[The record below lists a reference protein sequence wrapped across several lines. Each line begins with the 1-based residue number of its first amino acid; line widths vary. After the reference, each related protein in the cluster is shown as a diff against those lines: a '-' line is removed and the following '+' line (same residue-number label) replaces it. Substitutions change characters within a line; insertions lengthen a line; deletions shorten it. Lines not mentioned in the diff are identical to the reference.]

1 MDSPDSDLTT
11 GRHVSL
17 DVFDVDLDQAVRAF
31 QQHRGLLVDG
41 IVGEATYRA
50 LKEASYR
57 LGARTLAHQFGA
69 PMYGDDVATLQARLQ
84 DLGFYTGL
92 VDGHFGLQ
100 THNGLMSYQREYGLY
115 PDGICGPETL
125 RSLYFLG
132 SRVTGGSLHAIRE
145 EELVRRSGPRL
156 SGKRVIVDP
165 GRGGDDHG
173 PIMQGLSGPIS
184 EADILWDLASRLES
198 RMTAIGMET
207 FLSRPVGR
215 SPSDAERATTANTVG
230 ADLTI
235 SLRCAAL
242 PGSAANGL
250 ASFHFG
256 NSHGSVST
264 IGRNLSDFIQR
275 EVAARTGL
283 RDCRSH
289 GRTWDLL
296 RLTRMP
302 SVQVDIGY
310 LTNPHDRDL
319 LALPQTRDS
328 IAEGIPAAVKRLN
341 LLGKNDRPT
350 GTFTFA
356 ELLAH
361 DMTNCRFHVAG
372 RTQLRHNNRADP
384 TDRRIHD
391 RLLPDV
397 EIRRT
402 LTTNRNVKPRNPP
415 ATPTSAGHLRRRPRS
430 SPQRLARM
438 HNAPTGRLEPA
449 RPAATPMA
457 HR

>member
-1 MDSPDSDLTT
+1 MSSLRRGDRGSAVGEIRATLASL
-11 GRHVSL
+11 GLMGSL
-17 DVFDVDLDQAVRAF
+17 DDDLITGKHVVPDMFDAELDEAVRAF

-57 LGARTLAHQFGA
+57 LGARTLHHQFGA
-69 PMYGDDVATLQARLQ
+69 PMYGDDVASLQARLQ

-92 VDGHFGLQ
+92 VDGYFGLQ
-100 THNGLMSYQREYGLY
+100 THNALNSYQREYGLSA
-115 PDGICGPETL
+115 DGICGPETL

-132 SRVTGGSLHAIRE
+132 SRVTGGSPHAIRE

-156 SGKRVIVDP
+156 SGKRIIIDP
-165 GRGGDDHG
+165 GLGGREHG
-173 PIMQGLSGPIS
+173 LIVQGPAGPIS
-184 EADILWDLASRLES
+184 EADILWDLASRLEG

-207 FLSRPVGR
+207 FLSRPANRGPV
-215 SPSDAERATTANTVG
+215 DAERAATANNVG
-230 ADLTI
+230 ADLMI
-235 SLRCAAL
+235 SLRCATQTS
-242 PGSAANGL
+242 PSANGV

-264 IGRNLSDFIQR
+264 IGRNLADFIQR
-275 EVAARTGL
+275 EVVARTGL
-283 RDCRSH
+283 RDCRTH

-310 LTNPHDRDL
+310 ITNPRDRSMLVSTDY
-319 LALPQTRDS
+319 RDS
-328 IAEGIPAAVKRLN
+328 IAEGILAAVKRLY

-361 DMTNCRFHVAG
+361 ELSVEQAG
-372 RTQLRHNNRADP
+372 RLGP
-384 TDRRIHD
+384 
-391 RLLPDV
+391 
-397 EIRRT
+397 
-402 LTTNRNVKPRNPP
+402 
-415 ATPTSAGHLRRRPRS
+415 G
-430 SPQRLARM
+430 
-438 HNAPTGRLEPA
+438 
-449 RPAATPMA
+449 
-457 HR
+457 